1 MSNNDIE
8 EQVKRIMRAVNR
20 TMITPNEAVMR
31 IMDLLGDEE
40 E

>member
-20 TMITPNEAVMR
+20 MSITPNEAVMR

>member
-20 TMITPNEAVMR
+20 MSITTDEAIMR
-31 IMDLLGDEE
+31 IMDLLGDGEE
-40 E
+40 